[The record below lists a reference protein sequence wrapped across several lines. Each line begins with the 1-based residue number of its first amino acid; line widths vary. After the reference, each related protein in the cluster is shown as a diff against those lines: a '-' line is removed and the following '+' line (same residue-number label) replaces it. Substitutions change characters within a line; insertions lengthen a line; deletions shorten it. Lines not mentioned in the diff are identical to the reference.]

1 METRTVKSTSA
12 RSAITDDIVLRER
25 PSVRLVFRPMLV
37 QNDQDPSAGVKGT
50 FIYQRK
56 AKSEQWEDVPPASL
70 GSLKRGEEYR
80 LELHSAELL
89 ALFSELSG
97 LYELHRDAGV
107 PTGQTRYVKAR
118 STVADLTSLSDEAL
132 RAVVE
137 GADSL
142 GASAIARL
150 IRWASNADNFSLLF
164 DRLAQVEPDG
174 LRNLNAALGVAVLK
188 RALAVWSQNKD
199 KSDEGFWQS
208 LLTEQVFVLEQ
219 IFSLPIVVI
228 QDRAYVG
235 GKTISNSGGHIAD
248 FLVKNAVT
256 NAIGL
261 VEIKTPKTRL
271 LGSEYRNGVYNISSE
286 LAGSIQQVLVYRQS
300 LLDDRNLLL
309 DTQPEM
315 ESFSPRCVVV
325 IGHAKKEL
333 IDSARRKAFE
343 LFRRQLVDVEVITYD
358 EMFERTRRLV
368 KILEFGADGVPGD
381 AH

>member
-12 RSAITDDIVLRER
+12 RSATTDDIVLREKQ
-25 PSVRLVFRPMLV
+25 SVRLIFRPILV

-56 AKSEQWEDVPPASL
+56 AKSDQWEDLPPASL

-89 ALFSELSG
+89 VLFSELSG

-107 PTGQTRYVKAR
+107 PAGQTRYVKAR
-118 STVADLTSLSDEAL
+118 STVADLTCLSDEAL

-150 IRWASNADNFSLLF
+150 IRWASNAENFSLLF
-164 DRLAQVEPDG
+164 DRLAKIEPDG

-188 RALAVWSQNKD
+188 RALATWSYNKD
-199 KSDEGFWQS
+199 NSDESFWQS
-208 LLTEQVFVLEQ
+208 LLAEQVFVLEQ

-228 QDRAYVG
+228 QEKAYVG
-235 GKTISNSGGHIAD
+235 GKTIANSGGHIAD

-261 VEIKTPKTRL
+261 VEIKTPKTKL
-271 LGSEYRNGVYNISSE
+271 LGSEYRNGVHNISNE

-300 LLDDRNLLL
+300 LLDDRNLFLGIQAEL
-309 DTQPEM
+309 

-325 IGHAKKEL
+325 IGHAQREL
-333 IDSARRKAFE
+333 NDSTKRKAFE
-343 LFRRQLVDVEVITYD
+343 LFRRQLLDVEVITYD

-368 KILEFGADGVPGD
+368 EILEVGADGVPGD